1 MMKSVW
7 SPNTKKSKII
17 WILKIGSKYVVQ
29 DHGKKNHHQKR
40 SRKYLARNVNDLN
53 LLELKMKSAEFKLEI
68 LLILNI
74 VEEKLGRA

>member
-1 MMKSVW
+1 M
-7 SPNTKKSKII
+7 
-17 WILKIGSKYVVQ
+17 VQ
-29 DHGKKNHHQKR
+29 DHGKKNHRQKR
-40 SRKYLARNVNDLN
+40 SRMYLARNVNDLN